1 MENKSAI
8 SSDLIRGH
16 IDTIILYSLFEED
29 KFAQMISDHVKEKS
43 DEQYELNQA
52 TLYSSLKRLES
63 LKYIKGYWKYADV
76 GRRRYFTLTDLG
88 RSVVNENLSS
98 WNFSRAI
105 IDKLMDNTPETVI
118 KTEYVDRIITVP
130 TPTET
135 TSVEIQPQN
144 EETASVV
151 SETSSNNNEN
161 SEILEENSEPI
172 LSEPVLSENLQ
183 SPPQTK
189 IPEQQEIN
197 FRNILQGLIKVT
209 AIKKEP
215 KKNIEE
221 IDKSD
226 EEIFKSETTEVLDF
240 NETISSTEYNKKN
253 TNNGKIDY
261 GDLILQAAKEGYK
274 LRVSNKELKISEG
287 SLFVNKL
294 NLVSSFFIYLFFLI
308 EVLVLGLAFKGQISS
323 TTLIVSSICALI
335 FPIVMLVLFVKKPYK
350 TSKALKP
357 DAIYTSL
364 IIFFNLLL
372 ITFAINLLFNV
383 DFGNIAI
390 ISSSFILPIAV
401 YVDIVIYFVLRYF
414 LSKTSTFVNKK
425 ASK

>member
-1 MENKSAI
+1 MDNKSAI

-43 DEQYELNQA
+43 GEQYELNQA
-52 TLYSSLKRLES
+52 TLYSSLKRLEA

-76 GRRRYFTLTDLG
+76 GRRRYFSLTDLG
-88 RSVVNENLSS
+88 RSVVNENLNS

-118 KTEYVDRIITVP
+118 KTETIIKTEYVDRIVTVP
-130 TPTET
+130 AEPTSEQKPTELP
-135 TSVEIQPQN
+135 VN
-144 EETASVV
+144 EEIVENEV
-151 SETSSNNNEN
+151 KNEEILQEN
-161 SEILEENSEPI
+161 SSTILP
-172 LSEPVLSENLQ
+172 EPVLSENSSNVTS
-183 SPPQTK
+183 SP
-189 IPEQQEIN
+189 IIEQQEIN

-215 KKNIEE
+215 KTD
-221 IDKSD
+221 IDSVSD
-226 EEIFKSETTEVLDF
+226 EEVFKPENQEILDF
-240 NETISSTEYNKKN
+240 NETISSTEYGKKN
-253 TNNGKIDY
+253 TNSGKIDY

-287 SLFVNKL
+287 SLFINKL
-294 NLVSSFFIYLFFLI
+294 NLFSSCFIYLLLLI
-308 EVLVLGLAFKGQISS
+308 ENLIFGFAFKGQISNVL
-323 TTLIVSSICALI
+323 LIVLSVIT
-335 FPIVMLVLFVKKPYK
+335 LVLPIIMLTLFIKKPYK

-383 DFGNIAI
+383 DFNNLAI
-390 ISSSFILPIAV
+390 ISSSFILPLAV
-401 YVDIVIYFVLRYF
+401 YIDVVLYFVVRF
-414 LSKTSTFVNKK
+414 LFSKTPLFINKK
-425 ASK
+425 TNK